1 MNKNL
6 IVACVAA
13 TLFAGSVMLKA
24 KAEETLRLGVDPTYP
39 PLEYRDPQGKFVG
52 FDIDLGNEICKR
64 IEMKCEYVNSS
75 FDGLIPG
82 LLARKFDGVL
92 SSLSVTEQRLKQ
104 IDFTDKLSN
113 PSTRLVAKEAAGI
126 LPTEEGLKGKTVGY
140 QQGTIQE
147 SYARTYWKRPGI
159 RLQAYANQD
168 QVYSDLVNGRIDA
181 ALQDEVQATYAFLKT
196 DQGKGYAFAGPVIED
211 EKVLGSGT
219 AIGVRKD
226 DTDLK
231 QRINKAIASMLA
243 DGTYKKIASKYF
255 DFDIYGG

>member
-1 MNKNL
+1 M
-6 IVACVAA
+6 
-13 TLFAGSVMLKA
+13 
-24 KAEETLRLGVDPTYP
+24 DPTYP

-52 FDIDLGNEICKR
+52 FDIDLGNEICR
-64 IEMKCEYVNSS
+64 RVEMKCEYVNSS

-92 SSLSVTEQRLKQ
+92 SSLSITER
-104 IDFTDKLSN
+104 
-113 PSTRLVAKEAAGI
+113 
-126 LPTEEGLKGKTVGY
+126 LKGKTVGY

-226 DTDLK
+226 ATDLK